1 MNARNNTLVG
11 ILSGALLV
19 AAIAVAGM
27 VGFLLSRPA
36 AVSAQG
42 SGIGGLRQITV
53 IGTGESRARPDT
65 AIIQI
70 GVETTG
76 ANTQEALAQNN
87 TQAQALIDK
96 LAELGIEKKDIQTS
110 NFSIYANY
118 ENDGRTITGYTV
130 SNMVTVTVRQLDS
143 AGALLDQAVAVGAN
157 RVYGINFNVAE
168 PSALLNQAR
177 ESAVANARANA
188 ELLAKA
194 AGATVG
200 QVLVVTENVGAASPI
215 PMPRM
220 MDEAQAAGSAVPV
233 QAGEQSYSAQVQ
245 VTFELR

>member
-1 MNARNNTLVG
+1 MTTRNTLIG
-11 ILSGALLV
+11 ILTGALLV

-27 VGFLLSRPA
+27 AGFLLSRPA
-36 AVSAQG
+36 TVAAQG

-53 IGTGESRARPDT
+53 IGNGEVRARPDT

-70 GVETTG
+70 GVETTAG
-76 ANTQEALAQNN
+76 TTQEALNQNN

-130 SNMVTVTVRQLDS
+130 SNMVSVTVRQLDS
-143 AGALLDQAVAVGAN
+143 AGALLDQAVGVGAN

-177 ESAVANARANA
+177 EQAIVNARANA
-188 ELLAKA
+188 ELLARA
-194 AGATVG
+194 AGATLG
-200 QVLVVTENVGAASPI
+200 QVLVVTENVGSGSPI
-215 PMPRM
+215 PLPMA
-220 MDEAQAAGSAVPV
+220 MDRAEAAGGAVPV
-233 QAGEQSYSAQVQ
+233 QAGEQSYSTQVQ